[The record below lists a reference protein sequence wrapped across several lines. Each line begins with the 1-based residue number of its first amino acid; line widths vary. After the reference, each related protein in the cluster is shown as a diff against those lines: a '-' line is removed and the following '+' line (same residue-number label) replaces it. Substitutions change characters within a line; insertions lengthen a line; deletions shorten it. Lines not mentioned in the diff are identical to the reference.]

1 MEINIWLG
9 PSCMTRVSFMLE
21 TRPWPV
27 VSVLAEGRSPRCY
40 GAWACPLAHSVR
52 QSHPVRKTSPK
63 HNVSTSANTV
73 AELLPVLVSS
83 DHSTSGAFSDSF
95 TSSQSEDG
103 PVPWSCGLIQHLGD
117 RPHPM
122 MQAPTWSSRLRT
134 NLFFFSF
141 RCHLLTKLL
150 ADGILFQP
158 RAGLQSVDLWHSL
171 VSPGGAEVGPEHS
184 IDWLIDRLI
193 MAHDHTASLWEP
205 VDQIRVSLSDVQIHL
220 ALLYNLLFC
229 VSG

>member
-1 MEINIWLG
+1 MEINVWLG
-9 PSCMTRVSFMLE
+9 PSCMTRVIFMLE

-40 GAWACPLAHSVR
+40 GAWA
-52 QSHPVRKTSPK
+52 
-63 HNVSTSANTV
+63 SANTV
-73 AELLPVLVSS
+73 AELLPVVVSS

-95 TSSQSEDG
+95 TSSQS
-103 PVPWSCGLIQHLGD
+103 VPWSCGLILHLGD

-184 IDWLIDRLI
+184 IDWLIDYGTRS
-193 MAHDHTASLWEP
+193 HSQSVRASG
-205 VDQIRVSLSDVQIHL
+205 SDTCFTQWRANSFSAFI
-220 ALLYNLLFC
+220 
-229 VSG
+229 